1 MKHIA
6 VCVVAMLL
14 LFPGFFVVNGA
25 AASSLE
31 QIVSARQS
39 VRSFTSENISSEQ
52 LLSVLRDAYGFA
64 SVNGSASQI
73 GSDYCLTV
81 FAVNATGSYE
91 YIRGNSSLVGYSLSV
106 NKETVRSHDEGWP
119 SDASV
124 VLVVVWNQTAMSNE
138 YFASAEAGLL
148 VQNVYLSAVSL
159 NLGTCCVGGVD
170 SAGLSAD
177 LQLPSAM
184 VPLLTMPLGYPLS
197 PYPPASPN
205 FGLMNG
211 NLPSVQY
218 SASSFEDAL
227 ANMTLA
233 QKWSAE
239 NLPLVELSQL
249 LWAAYGYANVT
260 SGSSYHRT
268 TPSSFD
274 VYPLIIFVSNAT
286 GVYQYSPGNHS
297 VSEVMR
303 GDKRSEIA
311 NTTAG
316 QAWVAD
322 APAVFLVV
330 YDSPYNGGSTGDG
343 GAVSHEFVEV
353 DAGTVVQQILLE
365 ASARNLTANIVS
377 NGLEDWNGTG
387 AGQLRSV
394 LGLSSAL
401 IPLYVIPVGFPNVVV
416 TEFSPL
422 MITPLLMLATL
433 LVVAASRRKRPSAGP
448 VCA

>member
-1 MKHIA
+1 MRKTAVLVVVILIA
-6 VCVVAMLL
+6 PLVFSIFPVVA
-14 LFPGFFVVNGA
+14 
-25 AASSLE
+25 ASPLE
-31 QIVSARQS
+31 QTVSARQS
-39 VRSFTSENISSEQ
+39 VRSFTSENVSSEQ
-52 LLSVLRDAYGFA
+52 LLGVLRDAYGFA

-91 YIRGNSSLVGYSLSV
+91 YIPESSSLVGYSLSV

-124 VLVVVWNQTAMSNE
+124 VLVVVWNQTTMSNE
-138 YFASAEAGLL
+138 YFASAEAGCL

-170 SAGLSAD
+170 SAGLSFD

-184 VPLLTMPLGYPLS
+184 VPLLVMPLGYPLN

-205 FGLMNG
+205 FGLMTG
-211 NLPSVQY
+211 NLPPVQY
-218 SASSFEDAL
+218 STSSFEDAL

-239 NLPLVELSQL
+239 YLPLVELSQL
-249 LWAAYGYANVT
+249 LWAAYGYTNVT

-297 VSEVMR
+297 VSEVMQ

-311 NTTAG
+311 NVTAG
-316 QAWVAD
+316 QVWVAD

-330 YDSPYNGGSTGDG
+330 YDSSYNGGSTGDG

-353 DAGTVVQQILLE
+353 DAGAVIQQALLE
-365 ASARNLTANIVS
+365 ASARNLAANIVS
-377 NGLEDWNGTG
+377 DGLEDWNGTG

-394 LGLSSAL
+394 LGLPSAL
-401 IPLYVIPVGFPNVVV
+401 IPLYIMPVGFPYVVV

-422 MITPLLMLATL
+422 MIMPLVMLVTL
-433 LVVAASRRKRPSAGP
+433 LAVTVSRRKLASAGRA
-448 VCA
+448 CA